1 MTVIVFIGLSRM
13 SKDNKGVINKN
24 LFVLPVSS
32 DYRDTYA
39 AQGKIFRIS
48 ALHTLAVVS
57 AMTARM
63 LLKLQEIFS
72 LLGRGVLTD
81 FRGVRARKRRACAE
95 VAEEMALTQ
104 LWRR

>member
-1 MTVIVFIGLSRM
+1 M
-13 SKDNKGVINKN
+13 SKDNKGLINKN
-24 LFVLPVSS
+24 LFVLPVAS

-81 FRGVRARKRRACAE
+81 FSTAMAPLTSVKTARDLVK
-95 VAEEMALTQ
+95 
-104 LWRR
+104 